1 VKFYPPRN
9 KPTRTVLGW
18 VPVLL
23 CSLLIKLTSK
33 GEKNIPKKGPY
44 ILAPNHFSLLD
55 PFVLQAKHKKP
66 TTFLM
71 AEDLDDLGWKELWA
85 PWLYGVLLVHRKT
98 LKPSTIRAIQN
109 QIEKKEPICIFPEGT
124 SIGAR
129 LKPPKEGA
137 AYFSARNN
145 IPIIPVALSGTDQ
158 ISKKIN
164 RLQRP
169 EVSVEFGKPI
179 CPKGTGK
186 EETEALTKK
195 TMQALKEM
203 LPKKYH

>member
-1 VKFYPPRN
+1 MKFYPPRN

>member
-1 VKFYPPRN
+1 MCF
-9 KPTRTVLGW
+9 
-18 VPVLL
+18 
-23 CSLLIKLTSK
+23 LLIKLASK

-71 AEDLDDLGWKELWA
+71 AEDLNDLGWKELWI
-85 PWLYGVLLVHRKT
+85 PWLYGVLLVHRKK
-98 LKPSTIRAIQN
+98 LKPSTIRAVER
-109 QIEKKEPICIFPEGT
+109 QIKKKEPICIFPEGT
-124 SIGAR
+124 SVGAR
-129 LKPPKEGA
+129 LKFPKGGA
-137 AYFSARNN
+137 AYFSLRKN

-158 ISKKIN
+158 ISKKLKN
-164 RLQRP
+164 LQRP
-169 EVSVEFGKPI
+169 TVSVEFGKAI
-179 CPKGTGK
+179 YPKET
-186 EETEALTKK
+186 EETEALTKR

>member
-1 VKFYPPRN
+1 M
-9 KPTRTVLGW
+9 LGW
-18 VPVLL
+18 VAVSL
-23 CSLLIKLTSK
+23 CFLLIKLTSK

-85 PWLYGVLLVHRKT
+85 PWLYGVLLVHRKA
-98 LKPSTIRAIQN
+98 LKPSTIRAVQS

-124 SIGAR
+124 SIGAQI
-129 LKPPKEGA
+129 KPPKNGA

-158 ISKKIN
+158 ISKKLKI
-164 RLQRP
+164 LQRP
-169 EVSVEFGKPI
+169 KVSVEFGSPI
-179 CPKGTGK
+179 YPKGTGK

-195 TMQALKEM
+195 IMEALKQM
-203 LPKKYH
+203 LPSHYH

>member
-1 VKFYPPRN
+1 
-9 KPTRTVLGW
+9 
-18 VPVLL
+18 
-23 CSLLIKLTSK
+23 LLIKLTSK